1 MREGGARTNVE
12 QTKPKLTQGMI
23 RSGQMNPRG
32 IRARERD
39 NRICALSTDEFAPAD
54 FAFPVTRIVR
64 LFLQEHLPC
73 VNFGNFLEF

>member
-1 MREGGARTNVE
+1 MREGGARANVE

-39 NRICALSTDEFAPAD
+39 NRICSLSTDEFAPD
-54 FAFPVTRIVR
+54 SFAPRYTNRVIIFPAP
-64 LFLQEHLPC
+64 LASSEL
-73 VNFGNFLEF
+73 